1 MHPRIAAFFFCC
13 LLGVCKSTLTKG
25 ELREGLFS
33 PLFFWVFVGLQ
44 FILMRSFWQ
53 ATRAMHILSIV
64 WCLFFWLLS
73 IMWFTGL
80 LFSLTYHSLHQLT
93 QRRIWWGKQ
102 LKNKNWMENF
112 ILKTDNAPNTK
123 WGFFLVSFLDSWT
136 DQDFCGYWKVDWKTV
151 SLFG

>member
-1 MHPRIAAFFFCC
+1 
-13 LLGVCKSTLTKG
+13 
-25 ELREGLFS
+25 
-33 PLFFWVFVGLQ
+33 
-44 FILMRSFWQ
+44 MRSFWQ